1 MNLFDYPE
9 KLFLSICD
17 TIRIFSLIITDPK
30 NNIKKVNKGFEF
42 IFEITPEE
50 IESLKIIDLFNDK
63 SKYNE
68 IMEGLK
74 LLDIIRRDVELKKKN
89 NEIFIADLT
98 VSKLYDENNQI
109 YGFVYFIF
117 DITEHKKLEEDIQK
131 KNLELIKLYNYAHEA
146 NKSKSVFLANMSHE
160 LRTPLTAIL
169 GFSELL
175 LEEKVGKL
183 NMTQKDFINDIYT
196 SGKHLLNLINDILDL
211 AKVEADKMEFNIEK
225 VNLIDVIKAS
235 KVFILP
241 LANKKSLSIIDE
253 IPQEIIYV
261 KADETRLK
269 QVLYN
274 LYSNAVKFTPQG
286 GKIITKVEVKDDFAY
301 TSVIDTGIGIKP
313 EHQDLIFEEFIQI
326 QNPFTKEYSGT
337 GLGLAIVKKFLE
349 KMAGEI
355 KVYSEGENKG
365 SNFTFKLPLWKE

>member
-1 MNLFDYPE
+1 MNLFDNPE

-17 TIRIFSLIITDPK
+17 AIRIFALIITDSK

-42 IFEITPEE
+42 IFEITPKE

-68 IMEGLK
+68 IMEGLNS
-74 LLDIIRRDVELKKKN
+74 LDIIRRDVEMKKKN

-98 VSKLYDENNQI
+98 VSKLFDENNQP

-117 DITEHKKLEEDIQK
+117 DITEHKKLEENIQK
-131 KNLELIKLYNYAHEA
+131 KNLELIKLYNYAQEA

-337 GLGLAIVKKFLE
+337 GLGLAICKKFLE
-349 KMAGEI
+349 KMDGEI

>member
-1 MNLFDYPE
+1 MNLFDNPE

-17 TIRIFSLIITDPK
+17 AIRIFALIITDPK

-42 IFEITPEE
+42 IFEITPKE

-68 IMEGLK
+68 IMEGLNS
-74 LLDIIRRDVELKKKN
+74 LDIIRRDVEMKKKN

-98 VSKLYDENNQI
+98 VSKLFDENNQP

-117 DITEHKKLEEDIQK
+117 DITEHKKLEENIQK
-131 KNLELIKLYNYAHEA
+131 KNLELIKLYNYSQEA

-253 IPQEIIYV
+253 IPQEIIYI

-349 KMAGEI
+349 KMDGEI
-355 KVYSEGENKG
+355 KVHSEGENKG

>member
-1 MNLFDYPE
+1 MNLFDNPE

-17 TIRIFSLIITDPK
+17 AIRIFALIITDPK

-42 IFEITPEE
+42 IFEITPKE

-68 IMEGLK
+68 IMEGLNS
-74 LLDIIRRDVELKKKN
+74 LDIIRRDVEMKKKN

-98 VSKLYDENNQI
+98 VSKLFDENNQP

-117 DITEHKKLEEDIQK
+117 DITEHKKLEENIQK
-131 KNLELIKLYNYAHEA
+131 KNLELIKLYNYAQEA

-253 IPQEIIYV
+253 IPQEIIYI

-269 QVLYN
+269 QALYN

-349 KMAGEI
+349 KMDGEI
-355 KVYSEGENKG
+355 KVHSEGENKG

>member
-1 MNLFDYPE
+1 MNLFDNPE

-17 TIRIFSLIITDPK
+17 AIRIFALIITDPK

-42 IFEITPEE
+42 IFEITPKE

-68 IMEGLK
+68 IMEGLNS
-74 LLDIIRRDVELKKKN
+74 LDIIRRDVEMKKKN

-98 VSKLYDENNQI
+98 VSKLFDENNQP

-117 DITEHKKLEEDIQK
+117 DITEHKKLEENIQK
-131 KNLELIKLYNYAHEA
+131 KNLELIKLYNYAQEA

-253 IPQEIIYV
+253 IPQEIIYI

-349 KMAGEI
+349 KMDGEI
-355 KVYSEGENKG
+355 KVHSEGENKG

>member
-1 MNLFDYPE
+1 MNLFDNPE

-17 TIRIFSLIITDPK
+17 AIRIFALIITDSK

-42 IFEITPEE
+42 IFEITPKE

-68 IMEGLK
+68 IMEGLNS
-74 LLDIIRRDVELKKKN
+74 LDIIRRDVEMKKKN

-98 VSKLYDENNQI
+98 VSKLFDENNQP

-117 DITEHKKLEEDIQK
+117 DITEHKKLEESIQK
-131 KNLELIKLYNYAHEA
+131 KNLELIKLYNYAQEA

-349 KMAGEI
+349 KMDGEI
-355 KVYSEGENKG
+355 KVHSEGENKG

>member
-1 MNLFDYPE
+1 MNLFDNPE

-17 TIRIFSLIITDPK
+17 AIRIFALIITDPK

-42 IFEITPEE
+42 IFEITPKE

-68 IMEGLK
+68 IMEGLNS
-74 LLDIIRRDVELKKKN
+74 LDIIRRDVEMKKKN

-98 VSKLYDENNQI
+98 VSKLFDENNQP

-117 DITEHKKLEEDIQK
+117 DITEHKKLEESIQK
-131 KNLELIKLYNYAHEA
+131 KNLELIKLYNYAQEA

-349 KMAGEI
+349 KMDGEI
-355 KVYSEGENKG
+355 KVHSEGENKG

>member
-1 MNLFDYPE
+1 MNLFDNPE

-17 TIRIFSLIITDPK
+17 AIRIFALIITDPK

-42 IFEITPEE
+42 IFEITPKE

-68 IMEGLK
+68 IMEGLNS
-74 LLDIIRRDVELKKKN
+74 LDIIRRDVEMKKKN

-98 VSKLYDENNQI
+98 VSKLFDENNQP

-117 DITEHKKLEEDIQK
+117 DITEHKKLEENIQK
-131 KNLELIKLYNYAHEA
+131 KNLELIKLYNYSQEA
-146 NKSKSVFLANMSHE
+146 NKSKNVFLANISHE

-253 IPQEIIYV
+253 IPQEIIYI

-313 EHQDLIFEEFIQI
+313 EHQDLIFEEFIQ
-326 QNPFTKEYSGT
+326 NPFTKEYSGT

-349 KMAGEI
+349 KMDGEI
-355 KVYSEGENKG
+355 KVHSEGENKG